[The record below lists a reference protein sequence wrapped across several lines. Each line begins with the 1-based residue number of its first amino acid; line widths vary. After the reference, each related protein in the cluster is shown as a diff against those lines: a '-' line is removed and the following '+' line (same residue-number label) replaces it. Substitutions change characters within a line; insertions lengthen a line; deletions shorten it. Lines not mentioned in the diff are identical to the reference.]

1 MKKKIKLFSLAIA
14 AALVIGA
21 VVLPAAAS
29 EKKYSSMLV
38 LGDSISTGYGLENYT
53 PGGSPYECRSYCNI
67 LAESLGLKGRDT
79 YINRAVNGDASD
91 DLLALLPSVKEQA
104 AKSDLIVVSIG
115 GNDLLHILPK
125 FAASLTGK
133 GISGVVDAANAILAM
148 DKNVLAD
155 KLKRPETTLPIL
167 TAVAEYSVNLGKII
181 TTLHEYNPDARV
193 IFLAQYNPM
202 AGVAEAGAFG
212 TFAGTVIDSLNAALR
227 SAVAASGY
235 GYEVADIPS
244 VINVNAEGYTNIS
257 SLDIHPNGEGH
268 ELMGKYMTELVA
280 AAPVPVVPE
289 TSAESEPVTEPVT
302 EPPVTTEAPAASA
315 AATEAPET
323 TVAPETTAGE
333 KRGCGSSV
341 AAGMLLAVLA
351 GAVCLVKKRK

>member
-21 VVLPAAAS
+21 AVLPAVAS

-91 DLLALLPSVKEQA
+91 DLPSVRKQA

-133 GISGVVDAANAILAM
+133 GISGIVDAANAILAM

-268 ELMGKYMTELVA
+268 ELMGKYMAEFVA
-280 AAPVPVVPE
+280 AAPVPVTPV
-289 TSAESEPVTEPVT
+289 TSEESEPVTEPTT

-323 TVAPETTAGE
+323 TAGE

-341 AAGMLLAVLA
+341 AAGILLAVLA

>member
-21 VVLPAAAS
+21 VVLPAVAS

-91 DLLALLPSVKEQA
+91 DLLALLPSVREQA

-133 GISGVVDAANAILAM
+133 GISGIVDAANAILAM

-268 ELMGKYMTELVA
+268 ELMGKYMAEFVA
-280 AAPVPVVPE
+280 AAPEPVTPV
-289 TSAESEPVTEPVT
+289 TSGESEPVTEPTT

-323 TVAPETTAGE
+323 TAGE

-341 AAGMLLAVLA
+341 AAGILLAVLA